1 MTELINILFNPLSN
15 GIMTVLTGL
24 SVVYWLFMFLMG
36 DGVNL
41 FDADAD
47 IDLHPTPDVTDV
59 DGTHDIAHEG
69 SDHANHHHTN
79 TDSHGEPGFFTKA
92 MDYIN
97 VGKVPIMLIV
107 TLFKF
112 IGWIITIVSSLFI
125 NVASWGIKS
134 VLILIPVFIITFILM
149 HFLTKPLA
157 RMFKNIGYN
166 GEEGHDFLGRMG
178 KMRASIEGKKIGS
191 AEFIIQQD
199 PIRLNVVSHNGEKI
213 AYGDDVII
221 VDESR
226 DKKYYYVT
234 KEITIDNIQN

>member
-36 DGVNL
+36 DGVHL

-47 IDLHPTPDVTDV
+47 IDFHPSPDVTDV
-59 DGTHDIAHEG
+59 DGTHDVSIEG
-69 SDHANHHHTN
+69 TDHAHHHYAD
-79 TDSHGEPGFFTKA
+79 TDNQAEPGFFSKA

-97 VGKVPIMLIV
+97 IGKVPIMLIV

-157 RMFKNIGYN
+157 KMFKNIGYN
-166 GEEGHDFLGRMG
+166 GEESHDFLGRMG

-213 AYGDDVII
+213 GYGDDVII
-221 VDESR
+221 VDESK

-234 KEITIDNIQN
+234 KEITINNI

>member
-1 MTELINILFNPLSN
+1 MAELINILFNPLSN

-36 DGVNL
+36 DGVHL

-47 IDLHPTPDVTDV
+47 IDVHPTPDVADV
-59 DGTHDIAHEG
+59 DGSHEADGPDQAHQQHG
-69 SDHANHHHTN
+69 HA
-79 TDSHGEPGFFTKA
+79 DSHSEPGFFAKA

-112 IGWIITIVSSLFI
+112 VGWVITILSSLFI
-125 NVASWGIKS
+125 DVASWGIKS
-134 VLILIPVFIITFILM
+134 VLILIPVFIMTFILM

-166 GEEGHDFLGRMG
+166 GEESHDFLGRMG

-199 PIRLNVVSHNGEKI
+199 PIRLNVVSHNGDKI
-213 AYGDDVII
+213 SYGDDVII
-221 VDESR
+221 VDESK

-234 KEITIDNIQN
+234 KEITIENI

>member
-36 DGVNL
+36 DGLHL
-41 FDADAD
+41 FDADID
-47 IDLHPTPDVTDV
+47 VDLHPTPDVSDV
-59 DGTHDIAHEG
+59 DGSHDIDADG
-69 SDHANHHHTN
+69 SDHPHHHT
-79 TDSHGEPGFFTKA
+79 DSDTHSEPGFFAKA

-107 TLFKF
+107 TMFKF
-112 IGWIITIVSSLFI
+112 VGWAITIVSSLFI
-125 NVASWGIKS
+125 NIASWGIKS
-134 VLILIPVFIITFILM
+134 VLILIPVFIVTFFLM
-149 HFLTKPLA
+149 HFLTKPLV

-166 GEEGHDFLGRMG
+166 GEESHDFLGRMG
-178 KMRASIEGKKIGS
+178 KMRASIDGKKIGS
-191 AEFIIQQD
+191 AEFIVQQD

-213 AYGDDVII
+213 SYGDDVII
-221 VDESR
+221 VDESK

-234 KEITIDNIQN
+234 KEITIDNI

>member
-15 GIMTVLTGL
+15 GIMTVLTGM

-36 DGVNL
+36 DGVHL

-59 DGTHDIAHEG
+59 DGSHDIATEG
-69 SDHANHHHTN
+69 VDHAHHHHAD
-79 TDSHGEPGFFTKA
+79 TDGHGEPGFFAKA

-97 VGKVPIMLIV
+97 VGKVPIMLVV

-125 NVASWGIKS
+125 DVASWGIKS
-134 VLILIPVFIITFILM
+134 VLILIPVFIVTFILM

-157 RMFKNIGYN
+157 KMFKNIGYN
-166 GEEGHDFLGRMG
+166 GEESHDFLGRMG

-213 AYGDDVII
+213 SYGDDVII
-221 VDESR
+221 VDESK

-234 KEITIDNIQN
+234 KEITIDNI